1 MAKAAP
7 IPSLYALKALM
18 AFFVVLT
25 HVSSHYG
32 EYIRP
37 LMCIAVPCF
46 FCITGFFLYSG
57 DADEECRKAW
67 RWIKNAIFLTI
78 WLNLFYYFTKGYISG
93 CGFKGTSRG
102 WCILLLQGGNVAP
115 HLWYMTALWQTL
127 IAFVI
132 ARKFFSER
140 LVFLAPFLIVFSLI
154 TGRYSHYIL
163 DGKFS
168 SSWAELSFLFVGI
181 PCMSAGYLI
190 AKYKKTLLQCTHW
203 GFLFLLG
210 CVLSYVEYVVLEGAG
225 RGGYFLFTLPVSVCL
240 ILMCLETKWVP
251 WKWLEHIGCRHS
263 ANIYYYHMIF
273 VSEGV
278 YALFGGWLM
287 APCVFVLSVLLSC
300 VICSVKGFLR
310 RRVRYS

>member
-57 DADEECRKAW
+57 DEDEECRKAW

-210 CVLSYVEYVVLEGAG
+210 GVLSYVEYVVLEGAG

-300 VICSVKGFLR
+300 VIYSVKGFLR